1 MNTDDASSLQVDVL
15 LSEEP
20 DVHSGGTSDTNYA
33 ILAVLQSLNKNMTEM
48 GESLRSLKRKGET
61 QTPKTAEPAKKRKF
75 PSTGDDSDS
84 QESDA
89 EELLAANKRPKV
101 VADKSNGSTCDTS
114 AEDESDSLLDEI
126 AQSLTDTEKTAPN
139 VTEKLAKI
147 VNLRWLNKLDET
159 NLKEKADKYL
169 RPINCDRLITP
180 KVNPEIWGRLDRQ
193 TRGKDLRLSNLQT
206 TLTKVGNITAKT
218 TDMLL
223 KARAGDGK
231 VDVDNMVRMNTDA
244 LALLGHVSFEI
255 SQRRRDAI
263 RPTLH
268 KDYATLCA
276 SHVPITNFLFGDELQ
291 TQLNHI
297 RASNKISS
305 TASPS
310 NSAYKRSY
318 GKSHTPGN
326 NQPWK
331 PFFRQDALGQ
341 PVVQE
346 VDYISTPLEETNR
359 PNGPEVT
366 SNIIATLGNTPVSEF
381 KAILPSL
388 LEYFQGKTKTFKAG
402 SLAAYSHQWQEIT
415 SDPEVL
421 VTITGQSIEFA
432 TLPIQENPL
441 MQTKLSEV
449 QTESVD
455 LEIIQ
460 LLKKG
465 VIQPCQHEAGEFIS
479 PIFTRPKK
487 DGSFRIIL
495 NLKCFNTNVAHYHF
509 KMDNIW
515 SAIRLMKPGCYMA
528 SVDLKDAYYSVS
540 ICKDQWKGILYQFV
554 CFPNGLALCPR
565 KFTKLL
571 KPVFSLLRQQG
582 HISVAYIDDSW
593 LMADNFAQCTKNV
606 IDTISSLDKVGFV
619 IHPEKS
625 VLLPTQIITFLGF
638 VLNSI
643 LMQVSLTPERAQKL
657 KDACE
662 NLPAT
667 ASPSIRDVA
676 HVLGLMTS
684 SFPGVM
690 YGPLHQKFLEM
701 DKTQALNLHKG
712 NFDKKINLSQEAEM
726 DLKWWVRA
734 LPAAYNLINHGDPQ
748 VTMTTDAS
756 LIGWGCC
763 IDTVSSGGNWT
774 PEEAQHDINYLE
786 MLAVFLALK
795 SFSSVVQGNHVKL
808 LVDNTTAVST
818 INQMGTCHSRVNN
831 HLSQQI
837 WLWCIDHA
845 VWLTKI
851 LFLSTE
857 LIM

>member
-1 MNTDDASSLQVDVL
+1 MEA
-15 LSEEP
+15 
-20 DVHSGGTSDTNYA
+20 
-33 ILAVLQSLNKNMTEM
+33 
-48 GESLRSLKRKGET
+48 
-61 QTPKTAEPAKKRKF
+61 
-75 PSTGDDSDS
+75 
-84 QESDA
+84 
-89 EELLAANKRPKV
+89 
-101 VADKSNGSTCDTS
+101 
-114 AEDESDSLLDEI
+114 
-126 AQSLTDTEKTAPN
+126 
-139 VTEKLAKI
+139 
-147 VNLRWLNKLDET
+147 
-159 NLKEKADKYL
+159 
-169 RPINCDRLITP
+169 
-180 KVNPEIWGRLDRQ
+180 
-193 TRGKDLRLSNLQT
+193 
-206 TLTKVGNITAKT
+206 
-218 TDMLL
+218 
-223 KARAGDGK
+223 
-231 VDVDNMVRMNTDA
+231 
-244 LALLGHVSFEI
+244 
-255 SQRRRDAI
+255 
-263 RPTLH
+263 
-268 KDYATLCA
+268 
-276 SHVPITNFLFGDELQ
+276 
-291 TQLNHI
+291 
-297 RASNKISS
+297 
-305 TASPS
+305 
-310 NSAYKRSY
+310 
-318 GKSHTPGN
+318 
-326 NQPWK
+326 
-331 PFFRQDALGQ
+331 FFRQDALGQ

-346 VDYISTPLEETNR
+346 VDSISTPLEETTR

-366 SNIIATLGNTPVSEF
+366 SNIIATLDNTPVSEF

-402 SLAAYSHQWQEIT
+402 SLAVSFYQWQELT

-421 VTITGQSIEFA
+421 ETVTGQSIEFA
-432 TLPIQENPL
+432 SLPIQEKPL

-540 ICKDQWKGILYQFV
+540 IRKDHQKFLKFKWKGILYQFV

-606 IDTISSLDKVGFV
+606 IDTISLLDKVGFV

-643 LMQVSLTPERAQKL
+643 LMQVSLTPERAKKL
-657 KDACE
+657 KDACA
-662 NLPAT
+662 NLLAT

-712 NFDKKINLSQEAEM
+712 NFDKKINLSQEAKM
-726 DLKWWVRA
+726 DPKMV
-734 LPAAYNLINHGDPQ
+734 GQ
-748 VTMTTDAS
+748 S
-756 LIGWGCC
+756 
-763 IDTVSSGGNWT
+763 
-774 PEEAQHDINYLE
+774 
-786 MLAVFLALK
+786 
-795 SFSSVVQGNHVKL
+795 
-808 LVDNTTAVST
+808 TACS
-818 INQMGTCHSRVNN
+818 I
-831 HLSQQI
+831 
-837 WLWCIDHA
+837 
-845 VWLTKI
+845 
-851 LFLSTE
+851 
-857 LIM
+857 

>member
-1 MNTDDASSLQVDVL
+1 MIELSVENPSKMNTDDASSLQEDVL

-20 DVHSGGTSDTNYA
+20 DVRSGGTSDTNYA

-48 GESLRSLKRKGET
+48 GESLRSLKQKGET
-61 QTPKTAEPAKKRKF
+61 QTPKTAEPAEKRKS

-101 VADKSNGSTCDTS
+101 VADKSNGSTCETS

-193 TRGKDLRLSNLQT
+193 TRGKDVRLSNLQT

-223 KARAGDGK
+223 KARAEDGK

-326 NQPWK
+326 NKPWK

-346 VDYISTPLEETNR
+346 VDSISTPLEETNR

-388 LEYFQGKTKTFKAG
+388 LEYFQGKTKTFK
-402 SLAAYSHQWQEIT
+402 SRQFSCL
-415 SDPEVL
+415 
-421 VTITGQSIEFA
+421 F
-432 TLPIQENPL
+432 
-441 MQTKLSEV
+441 
-449 QTESVD
+449 
-455 LEIIQ
+455 
-460 LLKKG
+460 
-465 VIQPCQHEAGEFIS
+465 S
-479 PIFTRPKK
+479 PMAR
-487 DGSFRIIL
+487 DHFR
-495 NLKCFNTNVAHYHF
+495 
-509 KMDNIW
+509 
-515 SAIRLMKPGCYMA
+515 S
-528 SVDLKDAYYSVS
+528 
-540 ICKDQWKGILYQFV
+540 
-554 CFPNGLALCPR
+554 
-565 KFTKLL
+565 
-571 KPVFSLLRQQG
+571 
-582 HISVAYIDDSW
+582 
-593 LMADNFAQCTKNV
+593 
-606 IDTISSLDKVGFV
+606 
-619 IHPEKS
+619 
-625 VLLPTQIITFLGF
+625 
-638 VLNSI
+638 
-643 LMQVSLTPERAQKL
+643 
-657 KDACE
+657 
-662 NLPAT
+662 
-667 ASPSIRDVA
+667 
-676 HVLGLMTS
+676 
-684 SFPGVM
+684 
-690 YGPLHQKFLEM
+690 
-701 DKTQALNLHKG
+701 
-712 NFDKKINLSQEAEM
+712 
-726 DLKWWVRA
+726 
-734 LPAAYNLINHGDPQ
+734 
-748 VTMTTDAS
+748 
-756 LIGWGCC
+756 
-763 IDTVSSGGNWT
+763 
-774 PEEAQHDINYLE
+774 
-786 MLAVFLALK
+786 
-795 SFSSVVQGNHVKL
+795 
-808 LVDNTTAVST
+808 
-818 INQMGTCHSRVNN
+818 
-831 HLSQQI
+831 
-837 WLWCIDHA
+837 
-845 VWLTKI
+845 
-851 LFLSTE
+851 
-857 LIM
+857 

>member
-1 MNTDDASSLQVDVL
+1 MNTADASSLQEDVL

-20 DVHSGGTSDTNYA
+20 DVPSGETSATNYA

-48 GESLRSLKRKGET
+48 GESLRSLKQKGET
-61 QTPKTAEPAKKRKF
+61 QTPKTAEPAKKRKSS
-75 PSTGDDSDS
+75 STGDDSDS

-89 EELLAANKRPKV
+89 EELFAANKRPKV
-101 VADKSNGSTCDTS
+101 VADKSNGSTCETS

-126 AQSLTDTEKTAPN
+126 AQSHTDTEKTAPK

-159 NLKEKADKYL
+159 NLKEKADKYF

-206 TLTKVGNITAKT
+206 ILTKVGNITAKT

-223 KARAGDGK
+223 KARAEDGK

-291 TQLNHI
+291 TQLNPH
-297 RASNKISS
+297 SGFK
-305 TASPS
+305 
-310 NSAYKRSY
+310 
-318 GKSHTPGN
+318 
-326 NQPWK
+326 QDQ
-331 PFFRQDALGQ
+331 QDALGQ

-346 VDYISTPLEETNR
+346 VDSISTPLEETNR
-359 PNGPEVT
+359 TNGPEVT

-421 VTITGQSIEFA
+421 ETVTGQSIDFA

-540 ICKDQWKGILYQFV
+540 ICKDHQKFLKFKWKGILYQFV

-582 HISVAYIDDSW
+582 RISVEYIDDSW
-593 LMADNFAQCTKNV
+593 LMADNFSQCTKNV
-606 IDTISSLDKVGFV
+606 FYTISLLDKVGFV

-643 LMQVSLTPERAQKL
+643 LILNFQLKPYVAYKPDPEAHAVNAFHISWKRHTFYAFPPLSVIQREGRHTVPTSTSPTAAPITQETSITGLPLVRELLASRGISTGAAKIIMQSWRTSTQKQYQ
-657 KDACE
+657 
-662 NLPAT
+662 T
-667 ASPSIRDVA
+667 
-676 HVLGLMTS
+676 
-684 SFPGVM
+684 
-690 YGPLHQKFLEM
+690 YHQRW
-701 DKTQALNLHKG
+701 
-712 NFDKKINLSQEAEM
+712 QEFCRSWR
-726 DLKWWVRA
+726 L
-734 LPAAYNLINHGDPQ
+734 DPFS
-748 VTMTTDAS
+748 AS
-756 LIGWGCC
+756 LENGLEFLYHQYENGL
-763 IDTVSSGGNWT
+763 SHSGINTARSALSTFIFLPDGGSFGNHPLVFRFLKGVYESRPSLPRYKNTW
-774 PEEAQHDINYLE
+774 DVCVVLNYLKTLPPPE
-786 MLAVFLALK
+786 DSNL
-795 SFSSVVQGNHVKL
+795 
-808 LVDNTTAVST
+808 
-818 INQMGTCHSRVNN
+818 
-831 HLSQQI
+831 
-837 WLWCIDHA
+837 
-845 VWLTKI
+845 
-851 LFLSTE
+851 
-857 LIM
+857 